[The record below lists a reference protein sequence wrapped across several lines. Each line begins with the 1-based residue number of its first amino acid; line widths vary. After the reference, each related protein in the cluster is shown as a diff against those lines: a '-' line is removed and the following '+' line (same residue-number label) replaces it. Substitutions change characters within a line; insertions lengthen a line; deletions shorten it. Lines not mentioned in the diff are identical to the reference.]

1 MRLIREMVHLVN
13 LYSSPS
19 TYHRRK
25 SVWADGRSDEVIVG
39 PLSTVGYTSVA
50 CVSHSRRG
58 PTDLIYELQHRCVAS
73 LDVSTDDRDSCSLVV
88 HTDAC
93 RYIGVYFTLVS
104 VSVIV
109 DRDGCR

>member
-1 MRLIREMVHLVN
+1 MN
-13 LYSSPS
+13 FS
-19 TYHRRK
+19 TG
-25 SVWADGRSDEVIVG
+25 VW
-39 PLSTVGYTSVA
+39 LL
-50 CVSHSRRG
+50 H
-58 PTDLIYELQHRCVAS
+58 AS

-93 RYIGVYFTLVS
+93 RYINVCFTLVS

>member
-1 MRLIREMVHLVN
+1 MN
-13 LYSSPS
+13 FS
-19 TYHRRK
+19 TG
-25 SVWADGRSDEVIVG
+25 VW
-39 PLSTVGYTSVA
+39 LF
-50 CVSHSRRG
+50 H
-58 PTDLIYELQHRCVAS
+58 AS

-93 RYIGVYFTLVS
+93 RYIGIYFTLVS